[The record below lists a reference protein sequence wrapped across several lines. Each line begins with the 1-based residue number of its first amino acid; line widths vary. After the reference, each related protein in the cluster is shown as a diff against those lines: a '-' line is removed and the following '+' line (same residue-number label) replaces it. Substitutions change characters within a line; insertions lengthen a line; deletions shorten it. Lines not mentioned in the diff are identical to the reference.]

1 MDPRRLHRLLSSVA
15 SGKQTVDQAL
25 AEFSAWP
32 VEDLGFARL
41 DHHRHLRQGFPEVVF
56 APGKT
61 PAQIAKIARRLV
73 RSSGV
78 ALVTRLEAR
87 GLRAL
92 RATRLPVRWTAE
104 ARCAVVG
111 RPAARA
117 ASGTVLVVTAGTADL
132 PAAEEAA
139 VTASLW
145 GTNVE
150 RIYDVGVAG
159 VHRLLAHQAD
169 LRRADCIV
177 VAAGMEGALASVVGG
192 LAPCPVIG
200 VPTSTGYGAA
210 FGGTAALLA
219 MLNSCAP
226 NVLTVN
232 IDDGFGAGYAAGLIA
247 RRRS

>member
-1 MDPRRLHRLLSSVA
+1 MDPRTLKQILSAVA
-15 SGKQTVDQAL
+15 SRKRTVGRAL
-25 AEFSAWP
+25 AELAAWP

-41 DHHRHLRQGFPEVVF
+41 DHHRHLRQGFPEVVY

-61 PAQIAKIARRLV
+61 PAQIAEIVRRLV

-78 ALVTRLEAR
+78 ALVTRLDAR

-92 RATRLPVRWTAE
+92 RATRLPVRWSAA

-111 RPAARA
+111 RPAART

-132 PAAEEAA
+132 PTAEEAA

-145 GTNVE
+145 GVRVE
-150 RIYDVGVAG
+150 RIFDVGVAG
-159 VHRLLAHQAD
+159 LHRLLAHQSA
-169 LRRADCIV
+169 LRRAECIV

-192 LAPCPVIG
+192 LAACPVIG
-200 VPTSTGYGAA
+200 VPTSTGYGSA
-210 FGGTAALLA
+210 FGGAAALLA

-247 RRRS
+247 RPRS